1 MKNIMYNEIF
11 ITVWCQLAFKSNL
24 SEQESLLLDKCAKR
38 ILELID
44 TNSKTI
50 VRT

>member
-1 MKNIMYNEIF
+1 MDDVILIDL
-11 ITVWCQLAFKSNL
+11 WCSLAFKSNL

-38 ILELID
+38 LLELID
-44 TNSKTI
+44 TNSKTV